1 MASLK
6 DVAKLANVSLMT
18 VSRALNT
25 PERLKPETLARVQA
39 AIAETN
45 YVPDLSAKKIR
56 GARATPS
63 TIGVLALDTVT
74 TPFSVEITLSIE
86 ETARAHGWN
95 SFVVNMFS
103 DDRPEA
109 VVDLLLSHRPD
120 GIIFTTMACARYHC
134 RKTADSALRAG
145 QLRKPQPA
153 GGQLYPGR

>member
-1 MASLK
+1 
-6 DVAKLANVSLMT
+6 MT
-18 VSRALNT
+18 VSRALNN

-39 AIAETN
+39 AIEQTN

-56 GARATPS
+56 ARATPK

-103 DDRPEA
+103 DDSPENI
-109 VVDLLLSHRPD
+109 VDLLLSHRPD
-120 GIIFTTMACARYHC
+120 GIIYTTMGLRQVPVPAKLLTLPCVLANCESLTTRSPAIFLMMN
-134 RKTADSALRAG
+134 RVSTLRA
-145 QLRKPQPA
+145 PA
-153 GGQLYPGR
+153 RRRLS

>member
-45 YVPDLSAKKIR
+45 YVPDLSAKRSAGR
-56 GARATPS
+56 GPPQHHRRA
-63 TIGVLALDTVT
+63 GAGYRHH
-74 TPFSVEITLSIE
+74 PFSVEITLSIE

-120 GIIFTTMACARYHC
+120 GIIFTTMGLRRC
-134 RKTADSALRAG
+134 RCRTNC
-145 QLRKPQPA
+145 
-153 GGQLYPGR
+153 